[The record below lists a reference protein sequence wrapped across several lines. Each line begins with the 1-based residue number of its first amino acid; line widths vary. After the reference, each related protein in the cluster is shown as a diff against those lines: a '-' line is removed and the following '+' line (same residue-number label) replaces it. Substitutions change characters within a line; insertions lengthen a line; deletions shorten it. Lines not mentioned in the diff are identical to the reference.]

1 MKNLLILTVL
11 IATLNLFAHAP
22 FFNVDTKESK
32 GVISNVDFAPLQV
45 GVGFFE
51 NAQLYDGKVST
62 FISFGLLGLMQHDA
76 VISFAPVNGI
86 KNNYGLHCG
95 LLMAVTEKN
104 YFLSTSFFN
113 ASECNY
119 GLQLG
124 VENFALDHSM
134 LQIGAVNLGN
144 TMQVGLYNIGGKIQ
158 CGIVNVNGNFQLGL
172 LNYNPNAWIKWMP
185 LFNFSF
191 SDKEDK

>member
-1 MKNLLILTVL
+1 
-11 IATLNLFAHAP
+11 
-22 FFNVDTKESK
+22 
-32 GVISNVDFAPLQV
+32 
-45 GVGFFE
+45 
-51 NAQLYDGKVST
+51 
-62 FISFGLLGLMQHDA
+62 MQHDA

-113 ASECNY
+113 ASKCNY

-124 VENFALDHSM
+124 VGNFALDHSM